1 MAYWFKSKKNL
12 MSEGKYNEN
21 LQSKIPP
28 FFIQIIWLK
37 KFQVMYHTWKLE
49 LKTVQP
55 YLLTKHSLP
64 DNSASVVGI
73 SDFERRNSVGSHVA
87 LACNFGL
94 QKATSSF
101 FLVNLTYKFNKT
113 AETTQYKFSK
123 KKGTNHYVPKI
134 P

>member
-1 MAYWFKSKKNL
+1 
-12 MSEGKYNEN
+12 
-21 LQSKIPP
+21 
-28 FFIQIIWLK
+28 
-37 KFQVMYHTWKLE
+37 MYVPHLE
-49 LKTVQP
+49 LKTVEP

-87 LACNFGL
+87 CNFGL

-101 FLVNLTYKFNKT
+101 FLVNLTYKFNKK

-123 KKGTNHYVPKI
+123 KKELTIMYPKI

>member
-1 MAYWFKSKKNL
+1 
-12 MSEGKYNEN
+12 
-21 LQSKIPP
+21 
-28 FFIQIIWLK
+28 
-37 KFQVMYHTWKLE
+37 MYHTWKLE

-101 FLVNLTYKFNKT
+101 FSGQPHVQVQQNSWDNSIQIF
-113 AETTQYKFSK
+113 
-123 KKGTNHYVPKI
+123 
-134 P
+134 

>member
-1 MAYWFKSKKNL
+1 
-12 MSEGKYNEN
+12 
-21 LQSKIPP
+21 
-28 FFIQIIWLK
+28 
-37 KFQVMYHTWKLE
+37 MYVPHLE
-49 LKTVQP
+49 LKTVEP

-101 FLVNLTYKFNKT
+101 FSGQPHVQVQQN
-113 AETTQYKFSK
+113 S
-123 KKGTNHYVPKI
+123 
-134 P
+134 

>member
-1 MAYWFKSKKNL
+1 MKIVVQNSPIFHSDNWL
-12 MSEGKYNEN
+12 GKITDYV
-21 LQSKIPP
+21 IC
-28 FFIQIIWLK
+28 
-37 KFQVMYHTWKLE
+37 MYHALE
-49 LKTVQP
+49 LKTLEP
-55 YLLTKHSLP
+55 YVLTKHSLP

-101 FLVNLTYKFNKT
+101 FSGQPHVHKFNKT
-113 AETTQYKFSK
+113 AETTQYKFFL
-123 KKGTNHYVPKI
+123 KKGTNHYVPKM